1 MTALSI
7 SLTNVSVRFDIDAAA
22 DGHTLKGFL
31 AGLRNRAPRQAN
43 FVEALKNVNLEVR
56 AGERVGL
63 IGHNGAGKSTL
74 LKVMAGIYPPTTGVA
89 KTVGHVCP
97 LFEFATGFE
106 YNRSGWENIRI
117 RAMLLGMHPDEIE
130 AKLPEI
136 AEFSELGRF
145 LDYPVRTYST
155 GMFVRLAFAVS
166 TSVNPEIL
174 LLDEVMGAG
183 DLSFTEQ
190 ANVRMR
196 EFMDQGKILV
206 FSSHSLD
213 LLTEYCNRT
222 VWMNRG
228 RIIEDGPTPAVVNA
242 YKNHALGRSTML
254 PESAAT

>member
-1 MTALSI
+1 
-7 SLTNVSVRFDIDAAA
+7 
-22 DGHTLKGFL
+22 
-31 AGLRNRAPRQAN
+31 
-43 FVEALKNVNLEVR
+43 
-56 AGERVGL
+56 
-63 IGHNGAGKSTL
+63 
-74 LKVMAGIYPPTTGVA
+74 
-89 KTVGHVCP
+89 TVGHVCP

-183 DLSFTEQ
+183 DLSFTEK